1 MASVL
6 HCTSNTTGSPTTT
19 NTITGSTTGN
29 TTGSTIG
36 RITTTGS
43 IIATPPIC
51 YNVFSQLKCDSQGS
65 HEVFILN
72 AATSMMQTQ

>member
-36 RITTTGS
+36 RITTTYN
-43 IIATPPIC
+43 IIATHQICCHTYNLSNLLHPIC
-51 YNVFSQLKCDSQGS
+51 YAGLAQGRCGRRGG
-65 HEVFILN
+65 E
-72 AATSMMQTQ
+72 